1 MATDNRKRDMAKK
14 RRYMSEYQATEEQKK
29 RRAARNAAR
38 REMIKRGMAAK
49 GDGKDVDHKTP
60 LSKGG
65 TNGDGNLRV
74 RDRGKN
80 RGHKLAV
87 RFGKDK

>member
-1 MATDNRKRDMAKK
+1 MATDNRDRDMAKK
-14 RRYMSEYQATEEQKK
+14 RAYMSKYQATEAQKT
-29 RRAARNAAR
+29 RRAARNSARAAM
-38 REMIKRGMAAK
+38 EKRGLVSK
-49 GDGKDVDHKTP
+49 GDGKDVDHKVP

-65 TNGDGNLRV
+65 SKGAGNLRV
-74 RDRGKN
+74 KDRGKN